1 MFPQDDEVFNIL
13 LNAVSEGVLIVD
25 EHQIIMEANESAKT
39 LFGYG
44 EKELLGKNLNI
55 LVPKQYRSNH
65 GEHFEFFLKNHK
77 KRQIGAGRNIYG
89 ERKDGSVF
97 PAEIGLNTFSIYDK
111 NFVMALIIDIS
122 ARKGQEHKMQ
132 EFTSQLEK
140 KIAKRTKRLNTTIKE
155 LKLVNLK
162 LDEENKMR
170 TDAQEKTKL
179 ALQKEKELNEL
190 KTKFLSLVSHE
201 FKTPLS
207 SILTSAIL
215 LGKYQLNEQQQKRDK
230 HIKTITDEVHYLN
243 NILND
248 FLSVEKLETGKV
260 KYKYSNFK
268 LSKVVN
274 EAVYNSNML
283 LKEGQKIIYPEN
295 IDDYSLVQDEKI
307 LELALSNL
315 IHNAIK
321 YSPENTTIQVEAMQ
335 DKVNTTLRIIDY
347 GKGIPENDQ
356 KNIFTPYFRAE
367 NVLNTQGT
375 GIGLSIAKSHLE
387 NLGGTITFTSKE
399 NIGSTFILNI
409 PNSGNYEKDIIN

>member
-1 MFPQDDEVFNIL
+1 MFPQDDELFNIL

-25 EHQIIMEANESAKT
+25 ENQIIIEANESAKA

-44 EKELLGKNLNI
+44 ENELLDKNLNI
-55 LVPKQYRSNH
+55 LIPKQYRPRHS
-65 GEHFEFFLKNHK
+65 EHFNWFIKNNE
-77 KRQIGAGRNIYG
+77 KRQIGIGSNIYG

-111 NFVMALIIDIS
+111 NFALALIIDVS
-122 ARKGQEHKMQ
+122 TRKAQESEMEKL
-132 EFTSQLEK
+132 TLQLEK
-140 KIAKRTKRLNTTIKE
+140 KVEARTNEMNDMIKE
-155 LKLVNLK
+155 LKLVNRK
-162 LDEENKMR
+162 LDKENKKR
-170 TDAQEKTKL
+170 TKAQEKTKR

-215 LGKYQLNEQQQKRDK
+215 LGKYKLDEQQHKRDK

-260 KYKYSNFK
+260 NYKYTTFK

-274 EAVYNSNML
+274 EAIYNSNML

-295 IDDYSLVQDEKI
+295 VDDYSLVQDEKI

-321 YSPENTTIQVEAMQ
+321 YSAENTSIQMVVNQ
-335 DKVNTTLRIIDY
+335 DKAYTTFKIIDH
-347 GKGIPENDQ
+347 GIGIPEADQ
-356 KNIFTPYFRAE
+356 KNIFSPYFRAE

-375 GIGLSIAKSHLE
+375 GIGLSIVKSHVE
-387 NLGGTITFTSKE
+387 NLGGTITFSSKE
-399 NIGSTFILNI
+399 NMGSTFILRI
-409 PNSGNYEKDIIN
+409 PNTGTS

>member
-44 EKELLGKNLNI
+44 DKELLGKNLSI
-55 LVPKQYRSNH
+55 LVPEQYRGNH
-65 GEHFEFFLKNHK
+65 GEHFEWFMYHHK
-77 KRQIGAGRNIYG
+77 KRQIGAGQNIYG

-122 ARKGQEHKMQ
+122 ARKDQETKMQ
-132 EFTSQLEK
+132 ELTYQLEK
-140 KIAKRTKRLNTTIKE
+140 KIAKRTKRLNTTIKA

-170 TDAQEKTKL
+170 TEAQEKTKL
-179 ALQKEKELNEL
+179 ALQREKELNEL
-190 KTKFLSLVSHE
+190 KTQFLSLVSHE

-215 LGKYQLNEQQQKRDK
+215 LGKYQLNEQQPKRDK

-283 LKEGQKIIYPEN
+283 LKEGQKIIYPED
-295 IDDYSLVQDEKI
+295 IDDYSLFQDEKI

-321 YSPENTTIQVEAMQ
+321 YSPENTSIQVEAIQ
-335 DKVNTTLRIIDY
+335 DKENTIIKIIDY

-387 NLGGTITFTSKE
+387 NLGGSITFTSKE
-399 NIGSTFILNI
+399 NLGSTFILNI
-409 PNSGNYEKDIIN
+409 PNSGNHEKDIIN